1 MSSAA
6 TIAAVVTAL
15 EAVSTDLLG
24 LGVPSSLGAVASSS
38 SSSSS
43 VTLLCGNFGVI
54 LINAAWAGKKEAL
67 DILEK
72 MIEVTMMRGAQ
83 SGGVV
88 TYASG
93 PGGGKSPEGVNAPP
107 QLRGIRTRVVNGKRT
122 TLSELTRK

>member
-1 MSSAA
+1 MSAA

-24 LGVPSSLGAVASSS
+24 LGVPSSLGAVASS

-107 QLRGIRTRVVNGKRT
+107 QLRASGPGWSTASARRYR
-122 TLSELTRK
+122 S

>member
-24 LGVPSSLGAVASSS
+24 LGVPSSSEPSVVVVVVVRHAAVRQ
-38 SSSSS
+38 
-43 VTLLCGNFGVI
+43 LGVI

-93 PGGGKSPEGVNAPP
+93 PGGGNPPRASTRRRSCGASGPEWSTGSARRY
-107 QLRGIRTRVVNGKRT
+107 Q
-122 TLSELTRK
+122 S